1 MKNTTFAGGFLLSNR
16 MEKQDFINIVSRNY
30 VWIKNFEAAA
40 FELHD
45 RVNQKYGEILPYGF
59 HLKMTASY
67 VSRYGYLVAG
77 NETDVLILYAS
88 AYLHDTIEDARMT
101 FNDLVKFITEFRVS
115 DCVLPEE
122 ILQEIRWDVPEIV
135 YALTNEKGRN
145 RKERANAAY
154 YKGIRETKFASFVK
168 MCDRL
173 ANISYTTMFF
183 FANRML
189 EVYRKEH
196 EEFIASISTGAVTPV
211 PDAMKQEAE
220 ELLYKES
227 YIISD
232 TVLL

>member
-1 MKNTTFAGGFLLSNR
+1 
-16 MEKQDFINIVSRNY
+16 MEKQEFIEIVTRNY
-30 VWIKNFEAAA
+30 SWIMCFESAA

-67 VSRYGYLVAG
+67 VSRYGYLVA
-77 NETDVLILYAS
+77 ESEKDVLLLYAS
-88 AYLHDTIEDARMT
+88 AYLHDTLEDTRMT
-101 FNDLVKFITEFRVS
+101 FNDLVKFITEFKVP
-115 DCVLPEE
+115 DFTLPEN

-135 YALTNEKGRN
+135 YALTNEKGHN

-173 ANISYTTMFF
+173 ANIRYTTLFF

-189 EVYRKEH
+189 EVYKKEH
-196 EEFIASISTGAVTPV
+196 DEFISSICIGAVTPIPEV
-211 PDAMKQEAE
+211 MIREAQA
-220 ELLYKES
+220 LLDDES
-227 YIISD
+227 YVISD
-232 TVLL
+232 TVIL